1 LKEHR
6 EKIESAI
13 RRYLSHF
20 SPENTESTIR
30 DIAMSLDNL
39 VRVYFET
46 PEVEPDLNDTTQAPR
61 IDEGAFGRNA
71 ARFFEKDDVIWL
83 IDPEGGPD
91 QEAMCT
97 FATSELA
104 EIAGDLAEVLWEFEN
119 GSEADAIWE
128 FRFGYQVHWGAHL
141 HRVRQYLHGLDAW

>member
-1 LKEHR
+1 MREHR
-6 EKIESAI
+6 ERIERAI
-13 RRYLSHF
+13 HRYLSLF
-20 SPENTESTIR
+20 EPDNTTSTPR
-30 DIAMSLDNL
+30 DIAVSLDDL

-46 PEVEPDLNDTTQAPR
+46 PEVEPESENATEAPR
-61 IDEGAFGRNA
+61 IDEAAFGQNA
-71 ARFFEKDDVIWL
+71 ARFFASDEVIWL

-104 EIAGDLAEVLWEFEN
+104 EIAGDLTKVLWEFEN

-128 FRFGYQVHWGAHL
+128 FRFGYQSHWGDHL
-141 HRVRQYLHGLDAW
+141 HRVRQYLHLQAAW

>member
-1 LKEHR
+1 MGQRKA
-6 EKIESAI
+6 IETAI
-13 RRYLSHF
+13 YRYLSLF
-20 SPENTESTIR
+20 EPANTAATLR
-30 DIAMSLDNL
+30 DIAMALDDL

-46 PEVEPDLNDTTQAPR
+46 REVEPDTSDGPDAPP
-61 IDEGAFGRNA
+61 IDEEVFGRNA
-71 ARFFEKDDVIWL
+71 ARFFDNDDIIWM

-104 EIAGDLAEVLWEFEN
+104 EIAGDLAKVLWAFEN

-128 FRFGYQVHWGAHL
+128 FRFGYQTHWGYHL
-141 HRVRQYLHGLDAW
+141 HRVRHFLHRQAAW

>member
-1 LKEHR
+1 
-6 EKIESAI
+6 
-13 RRYLSHF
+13 
-20 SPENTESTIR
+20 
-30 DIAMSLDNL
+30 MSLDDL
-39 VRVYFET
+39 VRVYFES
-46 PEVEPDLNDTTQAPR
+46 PQVEPESEDTTQAPQ

-91 QEAMCT
+91 QDAMCT

-104 EIAGDLAEVLWEFEN
+104 EIAGDLTKVLWEFEN
-119 GSEADAIWE
+119 GSDADAIWE

-141 HRVRQYLHGLDAW
+141 HRVRQYLHGLGAW